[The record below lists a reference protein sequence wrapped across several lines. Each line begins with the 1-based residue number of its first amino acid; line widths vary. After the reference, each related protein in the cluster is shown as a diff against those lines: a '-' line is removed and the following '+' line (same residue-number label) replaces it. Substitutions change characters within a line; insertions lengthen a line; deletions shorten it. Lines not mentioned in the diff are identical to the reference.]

1 MNLSYVAS
9 NFQHM
14 SHNRVQLC
22 TIITPSSH
30 DFNINKPE
38 MYIER
43 LQCLLKKTAVQ
54 DRRPHCLVI
63 KKYLN
68 FEHSV

>member
-9 NFQHM
+9 SFQHM
-14 SHNRVQLC
+14 SHNGVQLC

-43 LQCLLKKTAVQ
+43 LQCLLKTAVQ
-54 DRRPHCLVI
+54 DRRPLCLVI

-68 FEHSV
+68 VEHPV